1 MKLRTGLILTA
12 LFYCAGAQATHPQLD
27 SRVVSTFG
35 MIGISHYE
43 TARLN
48 LVNIDD
54 PKNINI
60 IANLCQAQLRFLDG
74 AGKILTKSDVV
85 LANGHA
91 GYLDFAQNKTPDVI
105 NRRIQI
111 RAEVAT
117 LDAPVIAS
125 AANCVATIEIF
136 NSRTGRTSAVYP
148 AAPQLNLGGFV
159 VEPPIPLPPP
169 LAPQIRQ

>member
-12 LFYCAGAQATHPQLD
+12 LFYCAGAQATHPQLE
-27 SRVVSTFG
+27 SQVVSTFG

-54 PKNINI
+54 PENINI

-74 AGKILTKSDVV
+74 EGKVLTKSDVV

-91 GYLDFAQNKTPDVI
+91 DHLDFAQGKTPGA

-117 LDAPVIAS
+117 LDTPVIAS
-125 AANCVATIEIF
+125 AANCIATIEIF

-148 AAPQLNLGGFV
+148 AAPKLNLGGFV
-159 VEPPIPLPPP
+159 VEPPLV
-169 LAPQIRQ
+169 PQIRK